1 MKYYPVSVEEN
12 MHELSI
18 AQNIVK
24 IVHQEYV
31 KGDFHDKVKKVWFS
45 AGKMNA
51 IIPASLQ
58 LNFNVVKKN
67 YEELKTT
74 ELIIEEKEVVIQC
87 RQCKKEVELE
97 EPLFRCQ
104 RCDSADINLVQ
115 GKEMFVE
122 SFEV

>member
-1 MKYYPVSVEEN
+1 

-31 KGDFHDKVKKVWFS
+31 KGNFQDHVKKVCFS

-67 YEELKTT
+67 YVEMKTA
-74 ELIIEEKEVVIQC
+74 ELIIKENEVIIQC
-87 RQCKKEVELE
+87 RQCQKKVELE
-97 EPLFRCQ
+97 EPVFQCQ
-104 RCDSADINLVQ
+104 KCGSADIDLVQ

>member
-1 MKYYPVSVEEN
+1 

-24 IVHQEYV
+24 IVHQEYQ
-31 KGDFHDKVKKVWFS
+31 KGNFETKVKKVFFS

-67 YEELKTT
+67 YEELKSAK
-74 ELIIEEKEVVIQC
+74 LIIEEREVVIQC
-87 RQCKKEVELE
+87 RQCQEKVELE
-97 EPLFRCQ
+97 EPVFRCQ
-104 RCDSADINLVQ
+104 HCGSADIELVQ